1 MATKNTSLC
10 KYFMIGC
17 PRQSGE
23 CHFEHDPSKLKIR
36 WCPYKERCVYD
47 RTKYKKSK
55 ICHMFHP
62 HEKPNQEEIIRRAL
76 EFCPVIRPE
85 EIFRHTKM
93 CTAEQCTDKECIDAH
108 QPSELKKA
116 MCPYKHHCVGEQC
129 TFMHKSKS
137 GNWGSESDEEPDFD
151 KPLTFT

>member
-1 MATKNTSLC
+1 
-10 KYFMIGC
+10 
-17 PRQSGE
+17 
-23 CHFEHDPSKLKIR
+23 
-36 WCPYKERCVYD
+36 
-47 RTKYKKSK
+47 
-55 ICHMFHP
+55 MFHP